1 MTDDETQPDPQ
12 DARYS
17 FWPAQYVTLPLLVYD
32 NTSMDAVDCAIIA
45 SNPQTNLTDAVFQVL
60 DTISKYLRYISDTA
74 QCADINQLALWNNDS
89 GTPTIVCQCAPGK
102 VCNLGNDNLDTLL
115 AVVGI
120 LTLIAALGLLVFQG
134 VTSPM
139 SLVEARRLR
148 KWDRSQRQE
157 DLPEEQEDVENNASL
172 FASPLKTE
180 DMHKSVELQ
189 TILVQPPATLKYN
202 KNKNN
207 REQQDT
213 RTGGA
218 LLASS
223 LYFDA

>member
-1 MTDDETQPDPQ
+1 M
-12 DARYS
+12 RYS
-17 FWPAQYVTLPLLVYD
+17 FWPEQYVTLPLLVYD

-120 LTLIAALGLLVFQG
+120 LTLIAALGLLVFEG

-139 SLVEARRLR
+139 SLVEARKIR
-148 KWDRSQRQE
+148 KWNHSQRQDDE
-157 DLPEEQEDVENNASL
+157 EEEQGNMENATL
-172 FASPLKTE
+172 FASLKTE
-180 DMHKSVELQ
+180 DPSHSVELQ
-189 TILVQPPATLKYN
+189 TVLVQPPATLKYN

-207 REQQDT
+207 TKKEQQQDT